1 MCMMP
6 WELCRKGCPSEE
18 AGIFLWELL
27 QGVQASVLPQ
37 FSDFTGKPI
46 LLFFSVLEFM
56 LVQKPV
62 LSLRSGLKLTG
73 YCITSQ
79 KQTENLTD
87 LTPLKLFKE
96 NVTQII
102 PDFLR
107 ISRE

>member
-1 MCMMP
+1 M
-6 WELCRKGCPSEE
+6 
-18 AGIFLWELL
+18 
-27 QGVQASVLPQ
+27 LPQ